1 MRKVCR
7 GLLITVLLLKVVHIY
22 PQALLINFNSN
33 IVENPMLVDKVIKEN
48 TNFINIDV
56 EIPQIVGLA
65 NKDKEKVINKEILD
79 WTDMWIKDV
88 KDVSEEF
95 NPTIPYQLNARYTLT
110 NDKKIL
116 SFFIDYYQF
125 SGGAHGITTR
135 KTYNVDIST
144 GEKLELKD
152 LFKKGYDYKKFINE
166 VIQKEINKNPEY
178 YFTGKDGFNGIKDD
192 QSFYIDNGKIII
204 HFPYYEIAPY
214 AGGMPEFEIPYEV
227 Y

>member
-1 MRKVCR
+1 
-7 GLLITVLLLKVVHIY
+7 
-22 PQALLINFNSN
+22 
-33 IVENPMLVDKVIKEN
+33 LVDKVIKEN

-88 KDVSEEF
+88 KDVSQEF

-166 VIQKEINKNPEY
+166 AIQKEINKNPEY

-192 QSFYIDNGKIII
+192 QSFYIDNG
-204 HFPYYEIAPY
+204 
-214 AGGMPEFEIPYEV
+214 
-227 Y
+227 

>member
-95 NPTIPYQLNARYTLT
+95 N
-110 NDKKIL
+110 
-116 SFFIDYYQF
+116 
-125 SGGAHGITTR
+125 
-135 KTYNVDIST
+135 
-144 GEKLELKD
+144 
-152 LFKKGYDYKKFINE
+152 
-166 VIQKEINKNPEY
+166 
-178 YFTGKDGFNGIKDD
+178 
-192 QSFYIDNGKIII
+192 
-204 HFPYYEIAPY
+204 
-214 AGGMPEFEIPYEV
+214 
-227 Y
+227 

>member
-88 KDVSEEF
+88 KDVSQEF

-152 LFKKGYDYKKFINE
+152 LFKKGYD
-166 VIQKEINKNPEY
+166 
-178 YFTGKDGFNGIKDD
+178 
-192 QSFYIDNGKIII
+192 
-204 HFPYYEIAPY
+204 
-214 AGGMPEFEIPYEV
+214 
-227 Y
+227 